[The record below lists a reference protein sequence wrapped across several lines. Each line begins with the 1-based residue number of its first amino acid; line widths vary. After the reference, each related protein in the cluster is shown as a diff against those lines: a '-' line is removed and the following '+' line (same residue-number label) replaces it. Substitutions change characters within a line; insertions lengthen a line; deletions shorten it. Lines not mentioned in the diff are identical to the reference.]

1 MSVNLAS
8 FIQTVTPADRSN
20 IVGTLAQVQDNNGF
34 TKTEV
39 RASKNFE
46 GSFYVVLSDGADKR
60 LSLTFSKELSKAYAA
75 GEITNGMLLNC
86 EVAGQKNAAGE
97 ERLKLQQPAGS
108 RPAIDITGVK
118 AETFKRAASLADVIK
133 AAGAK
138 SVVA

>member
-20 IVGTLAQVQDNNGF
+20 IVGTLAQVQADNGF

-46 GSFYVVLSDGADKR
+46 GSFYLVLSDGADKR
-60 LSLTFSKELSKAYAA
+60 LSLTFSKELSKAYAS
-75 GEITNGMLLNC
+75 GDITNGMLLNC
-86 EVAGQKNAAGE
+86 EVAVQKNAAGE
-97 ERLKLQQPAGS
+97 ERIKLQQPAGS
-108 RPAIDITGVK
+108 RPAIDITSVK

-138 SVVA
+138 AVVA